1 MSGGSKAAVRMAD
14 PAPSR
19 FVIVHRRP
27 RTRVLVA
34 VFVAVWLLS
43 LWATF
48 AITYRFSAPALGK
61 LQASVAK
68 LRAQNTVLEGRIE
81 RLRQKNTTLGRSD
94 EVSRS
99 ANHDLQETLAE
110 RDRELS
116 DLRNDVAFYERLVGG
131 SAQRQGLAV
140 HSLALRPGDDGS
152 WRYTLTLTQ
161 NLKKASVSKG
171 ELTLRV
177 EGVQDG
183 KLLNLAWGDLL
194 QSPQAKPQSFS
205 FKYFQQ
211 LEGSVMLPSGFTPH
225 RVRVSLRSDGGQ
237 TERVFAWQDTQ
248 TEDVS

>member
-1 MSGGSKAAVRMAD
+1 MPD

-27 RTRVLVA
+27 RTRVLVVA
-34 VFVAVWLLS
+34 FVLLWVLS

-48 AITYRFSAPALGK
+48 ALTYRFSAPGLGSAQES
-61 LQASVAK
+61 LST
-68 LRAQNTVLEGRIE
+68 LRAQNAELEARIE

-140 HSLALRPGDDGS
+140 HSLSLAAGEDGS

-183 KLLNLAWGDLL
+183 KLVNLDWDDLL
-194 QSPQAKPQSFS
+194 QSPQAKPQTFS

-211 LEGSVMLPSGFTPH
+211 LEGSLMLPSGFTPH

-248 TEDVS
+248 TEDVT

>member
-1 MSGGSKAAVRMAD
+1 MAD
-14 PAPSR
+14 PVPSR
-19 FVIVHRRP
+19 FVIVQRRP
-27 RTRVLVA
+27 RTRVLISVLM
-34 VFVAVWLLS
+34 VLWVLT

-48 AITYRFSAPALGK
+48 ALTYRFSAPALGE
-61 LQASVAK
+61 LQASLST
-68 LRAQNTVLEGRIE
+68 LRAQNIELEDRIE
-81 RLRQKNTTLGRSD
+81 RLRQKNTTLARSD

-99 ANHDLQETLAE
+99 ANQDLQATLAE

-116 DLRNDVAFYERLVGG
+116 DLRNDVGFYERLVGG
-131 SAQRQGLAV
+131 SGQRQGLTV
-140 HSLALRPGDDGS
+140 HSLALRTGDDGS

-177 EGVQDG
+177 EGTQGG
-183 KLLNLAWGDLL
+183 KLVNLAWSDLL
-194 QSPQAKPQSFS
+194 QSQQAKPQSFA

-211 LEGSVMLPSGFTPH
+211 LEGSLMLPSGFTPH
-225 RVRVSLRSDGGQ
+225 RVRVSLQSDGGQ